1 MAEHP
6 EHSTPMSS
14 GVVHQTAITSEP
26 ETIGVGAGPH
36 DGITDPFALRGKGAR
51 GTIPASQYQTSRDSQ
66 ASFVSA
72 TTRTSSIAESV
83 FSTSGLRCM
92 STYSSRL
99 SSARQDSADSEPVSA
114 ISPWETDRY
123 KSGFDPGHRYF
134 CTFCDNSFESKAV
147 WRAHERDFHGE
158 SNGYTCK
165 DCSASYP
172 ALASLSSH
180 LRVAHGSERF
190 ASAMDP
196 GQPLAERRVWGCGF
210 CSTLIYSQADYL
222 GHVEAHF
229 DEGKEKVHW
238 HQQSVV
244 KALLHQPMLRGA
256 WESAVSRQQATQG
269 AKLRFCWDEQM
280 ASTLQAMLECFVANQ
295 DSPQALAEFA
305 LFHADAKAETNV
317 AGKYGTNGLTSRIS
331 QPEPPSL
338 YGARAKVPSASPT
351 PLMSGR
357 MSPRRHPISPSASGP
372 QLDEFLGD
380 FNPPMPP
387 APRAPF
393 SSQAARKAMQLDDH
407 ALRILAKIDEGNS
420 PPILQCSKLQNPIDA
435 NNVHNT
441 AKPSLHRVESEW
453 HLDASVTGRKPA
465 TDSGIPRPR
474 TSLATRPVSSA
485 RRLMEDETVEFV
497 QSPVSHLPRSPL
509 GAHAACEQWL
519 MVAKPS
525 SLPSPR
531 PLSGSSLVSSHA
543 AGKSPVNS
551 VSDGASDDSLS
562 EPDSWLELNDK
573 SDATRQ
579 WTRTFHH
586 TVDGVLDGIWI
597 RYNREWDTLI
607 TKCTGEQNGLP
618 SQYAQPGLA
627 PCSTMSHLAPSY
639 GSRPNHSRQPSDDK
653 DDDDDDVDRHR
664 PSSSQSKRSSTS
676 PKRYACPFRKHDP
689 LKYNLQD
696 HEICT
701 VRSWDSVSRMK
712 YVVLACPLSQVLTVP
727 TREHLYRKH
736 CKVHCVRCKQTFRK
750 PAELEL
756 HELAAEGCQVREVRY
771 PPADITAQQER
782 HLKSKRY
789 ATRYQ
794 TEEEKWREV
803 YRLLFPGEPVPSP
816 CECAE
821 AVPRSP

>member
-1 MAEHP
+1 MP
-6 EHSTPMSS
+6 S

-26 ETIGVGAGPH
+26 ETIGIGAGPH
-36 DGITDPFALRGKGAR
+36 DGVTGPFALRGKGVS
-51 GTIPASQYQTSRDSQ
+51 GTILASQYQNSRDSQ
-66 ASFVSA
+66 ASFASA

-123 KSGFDPGHRYF
+123 KSGFDSSHRYF
-134 CTFCDNSFESKAV
+134 CTFCDNSFESKAI

-158 SNGYTCK
+158 SNGYMCK

-172 ALASLSSH
+172 TLASLSSH
-180 LRVAHGSERF
+180 LQVAHGSEHF
-190 ASAMDP
+190 VSAMDP
-196 GQPLAERRVWGCGF
+196 GQHLAERRVWGCGF
-210 CSTLIYSQADYL
+210 CSTLIYSQAAYL
-222 GHVEAHF
+222 SHVEAHF
-229 DEGKEKVHW
+229 DERKEKVHW
-238 HQQSVV
+238 QQQSVV
-244 KALLHQPMLRGA
+244 KALLHQPMLRSA
-256 WESAVSRQQATQG
+256 WESAVSRQEATQG

-280 ASTLQAMLECFVANQ
+280 TSTLQAMLECFAANEN
-295 DSPQALAEFA
+295 SPQALAEFA

-317 AGKYGTNGLTSRIS
+317 AGKYGTNELTSRIS

-338 YGARAKVPSASPT
+338 YSARMKASSASPT
-351 PLMSGR
+351 PLISGR
-357 MSPRRHPISPSASGP
+357 MSPHRHPISPSAPGP
-372 QLDEFLGD
+372 QLDEFPGD
-380 FNPPMPP
+380 FNPPISP
-387 APRAPF
+387 AHRVPF

-420 PPILQCSKLQNPIDA
+420 PPIPQSSKLHNLIDA
-435 NNVHNT
+435 SNVHNT
-441 AKPSLHRVESEW
+441 AKSSLRRVESEW

-465 TDSGIPRPR
+465 FDSGIPRPR
-474 TSLATRPVSSA
+474 TSLATRSVSSA
-485 RRLMEDETVEFV
+485 RRLIDDETVEFV
-497 QSPVSHLPRSPL
+497 QSPL

-519 MVAKPS
+519 MVSKPN

-531 PLSGSSLVSSHA
+531 TPSGSSLISSYTEA
-543 AGKSPVNS
+543 KSPINS
-551 VSDGASDDSLS
+551 ASDGASDDSLS
-562 EPDSWLELNDK
+562 EPESWLGLNDK
-573 SDATRQ
+573 SDAMRQ

-586 TVDGVLDGIWI
+586 TVDGVLDGIWV
-597 RYNREWDTLI
+597 RYNREWDALI
-607 TKCTGEQNGLP
+607 TKCTGDQGGIP
-618 SQYAQPGLA
+618 SQYAQSGITQ
-627 PCSTMSHLAPSY
+627 CSTISHLTPGY
-639 GSRPNHSRQPSDDK
+639 GSRSNHSRQPSDDK
-653 DDDDDDVDRHR
+653 DDDDDVDRYR

-712 YVVLACPLSQVLTVP
+712 YVVLVCPLSQVLTFP

-750 PAELEL
+750 TTELEL
-756 HELAAEGCQVREVRY
+756 HEMAAEGCQVREVRC

-782 HLKSKRY
+782 QLKSKRY

-803 YRLLFPGEPVPSP
+803 YRLLFPSEPVPSP

-821 AVPRSP
+821 AFSRSP